1 MKIRLIASLIVVF
14 IFLIQGC
21 RQSSDLN
28 PEDYFSGQQ
37 LILARAIESG
47 NMDEVK
53 KFLPKT
59 DLNKPGQHD
68 MTLLFWALTNTP
80 YDKKTQPR
88 LHIVT
93 ELIKAGA
100 DPLQPRP
107 NGKSSPAEFVLMAD
121 SGDWIKAMLDGG
133 LSPNAKDY
141 VFNKPIIFQ
150 TLEAKNTETLK
161 AMLDRGSNID
171 ITDSLGE
178 TLLINAF
185 DFHSYDHVFL
195 LLERGADPDIRADN
209 GWALGNQLQ
218 RFLERAKKDSDEYK
232 NLIAIKESLIRHGGK
247 WPPEPVKR
255 GIE

>member
-1 MKIRLIASLIVVF
+1 MKARLITSLIVVF

-21 RQSSDLN
+21 RQNSDLN

-37 LILARAIESG
+37 LVLAQAIESG
-47 NMDEVK
+47 KIDEVK
-53 KFLPKT
+53 KHLTGT
-59 DLNKPGQHD
+59 DLNKPGQRD
-68 MTLLFWALTNTP
+68 MTLLFWALMNTL

-88 LHIVT
+88 LQIVT

-121 SGDWIKAMLDGG
+121 SGEWIKAMLDGG

-141 VFNKPIIFQ
+141 VFDKPIIFQ
-150 TLEAKNTETLK
+150 SIEAKNTETLK
-161 AMLDRGSNID
+161 VMLDRGGNIN
-171 ITDSLGE
+171 ITDSLGN
-178 TLLINAF
+178 TLLIDAF

-209 GWALGNQLQ
+209 GWTLGNQLQ
-218 RFLERAKKDSDEYK
+218 RFLEKAKKDSDEYK
-232 NLIAIKESLIRHGGK
+232 DLIAIKESLIRHGGK